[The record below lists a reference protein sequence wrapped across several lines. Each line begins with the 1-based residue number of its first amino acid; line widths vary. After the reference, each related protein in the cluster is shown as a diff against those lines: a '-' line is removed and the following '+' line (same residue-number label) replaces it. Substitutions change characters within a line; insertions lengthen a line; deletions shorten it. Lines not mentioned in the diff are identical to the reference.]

1 MIQMWQKHQDWRQQ
15 DEADAAYFETEWRK
29 ANRAYKGR
37 RLLILMLSHCLAAEI
52 NWFTWTLK
60 LLDRCATT
68 AG

>member
-15 DEADAAYFETEWRK
+15 DEADAAYLETEWRK

-37 RLLILMLSHCLAAEI
+37 RVVPLFGRNQLVH
-52 NWFTWTLK
+52 
-60 LLDRCATT
+60 LDIE